1 MVKKKLSIPKRIK
14 KIVLNRLLTG
24 FLVILPIYVTFSVI
38 KFLFNYI
45 GAKFVPVL
53 EKLFHNE
60 IAIPDPVLET
70 ILVIVGIF
78 ITFAALYMI
87 GLFASNF
94 LGKQIITFYER
105 IINNTP
111 IVKNIYSSSKQIIH
125 TFSTSKEKSF
135 KRVVLVEYPRKG
147 MNVVGFVTNSITN
160 KDGKSLTSVFIPTTP
175 NPTSGFLIYLPKEE
189 IFDTN
194 MTVEEA
200 IKLVISGGILV
211 PKDLNFQMAEYQTK
225 KIENS

>member
-1 MVKKKLSIPKRIK
+1 MAKKKTGILKRIK
-14 KIVLNRLLTG
+14 KIILNRLLTG
-24 FLVILPIYVTFSVI
+24 LLVILPVYVTFSVI

-53 EKLFHNE
+53 KGLFHNE
-60 IAIPDPVLET
+60 TIIPDAALNT

-78 ITFAALYMI
+78 ITFVALYLI

-94 LGKQIITFYER
+94 FGKQIIAFYER

-125 TFSTSKEKSF
+125 TFSESKEKSF
-135 KRVVLVEYPRKG
+135 KRVALVEYPRKG

-160 KDGKSLTSVFIPTTP
+160 RDGKSLTSVFIPTTP

-211 PKDLNFQMAEYQTK
+211 PKDLNFQTAKYQTK
-225 KIENS
+225 KIKHS